1 MRLRDQ
7 PYCVTVI
14 DYEDCLYEHYARMTA
29 QSADILRDALQ
40 QRYPV
45 VGVVP
50 ITEKQYRVG
59 VSEI

>member
-1 MRLRDQ
+1 MYYR
-7 PYCVTVI
+7 VI
-14 DYEDCLYEHYARMTA
+14 VMDHSDLDVEHYCELDTE
-29 QSADILRDALQ
+29 SSDILRDALA

-45 VGVVP
+45 VGVIP

>member
-1 MRLRDQ
+1 MYYRVIVMDHRDLN
-7 PYCVTVI
+7 V
-14 DYEDCLYEHYARMTA
+14 EHHCELDPE
-29 QSADILRDALQ
+29 SADILRDALE

-50 ITEKQYRVG
+50 ITKKQYRVG